1 MNSWKIRY
9 TLSIL
14 QEWLTNRPTLHKTIG
29 NTGWL
34 LFDRVLRMVI
44 GITVGTWVAKYL
56 GPSQFGELS
65 YVISFIAF
73 FQVIA
78 DLQADGIIVR
88 DIAQERGNV
97 AVILGTTLW
106 LRIILGIIA
115 WLCATLLAFLL
126 HPSDTQLI
134 LLTFI
139 VGGSMIFQSA
149 ETIDIWFQSQSK
161 SKMTVLAKS
170 VAYLFSNSIKII
182 LLLTEAPLSAFA
194 AVICLECA
202 AFSLSLVTA
211 YRRHP
216 TSVQWTAHMSQA
228 KKILAQCWPF
238 TLSGVMITAYI
249 RIDQIML
256 KEILGEREL
265 GLFAAALTISNV
277 WTVIPTTLVTSLAP
291 FVARTMHQDIQLYK
305 DLLVKI
311 FRLFAG
317 IALLGALLTSA
328 LSPWIIRLLFGPQ
341 FHGAAAI
348 LTIYVFVNIFIFQG
362 IAQTLWVINNN
373 VRSVTLVGT
382 TAAAI
387 LGIISNAI
395 LIRTCGVMGAVYS
408 IMLTQGTAVVIL
420 PCLLRQDLRQL
431 YRRAFFPLKA
441 NNQL

>member
-1 MNSWKIRY
+1 MNAPWTRF
-9 TLSIL
+9 TPAMLL
-14 QEWLTNRPTLHKTIG
+14 GWLNNRPVLQQAIG

-34 LFDRVLRMVI
+34 MFDRILRMVI

-88 DIAQERGNV
+88 DIAQEQGDV
-97 AVILGTTLW
+97 SVILGTTLW
-106 LRIILGIIA
+106 LRIFLGTIA
-115 WLCATLLAFLL
+115 WLCATGLAFLL
-126 HPSDTQLI
+126 HPFDTQLV
-134 LLTFI
+134 LLIFI

-149 ETIDIWFQSQSK
+149 ETVDIWFQSQSK
-161 SKMTVLAKS
+161 SKMTVLSKS
-170 VAYLFSNSIKII
+170 AAYLFSNSIKIV
-182 LLLTEAPLSAFA
+182 LLLTKAPLSAFA

-202 AFSLSLVTA
+202 VFSLSLVIA

-216 TSVQWTAHMSQA
+216 TSERWTARISQA
-228 KKILAQCWPF
+228 KIILSQCWPF

-291 FVARTMHQDIQLYK
+291 FVARKMHQDTQQYK

-311 FRLFAG
+311 FRLFAVLAILG
-317 IALLGALLTSA
+317 ILLTSA
-328 LSPWIIRLLFGPQ
+328 LSPWIIGLLFGPQ
-341 FHGAAAI
+341 FHSAAAI
-348 LTIYVFVNIFIFQG
+348 LSIYVFVNIFIFQG
-362 IAQTLWVINNN
+362 IAQTLWVINTN
-373 VRSVTLVGT
+373 VRSVTLIGT

-387 LGIISNAI
+387 LGVISNTI

-420 PCLLRQDLRQL
+420 PCLLRQDLREL
-431 YRRAFFPLKA
+431 YMRAFFPLKV
-441 NNQL
+441 NHQQ